1 MIISFI
7 GNCQSVA
14 LCILLQRLLRRK
26 PYLVVWLLYGDEFKE
41 HDWSLKCMN
50 SITDYEASLEKI
62 TISDVII
69 FQEIN
74 KKKSSFSNEETL
86 QQIKKSSCT
95 LIKFPSIFFHY
106 DCYDKSLI
114 ELQNRETINNVTI
127 QVSQII
133 NKYKTKILMH
143 TYNHPNIFLYLE
155 ILKEIC
161 TLLNID
167 FFTKE
172 EYSKL
177 IDNKVD
183 IGLPG

>member
-7 GNCQSVA
+7 GNCQTIA
-14 LCILLQRLLRRK
+14 LCILLQRLLRKK
-26 PYLVVWLLYGDEFKE
+26 PHLIVWLLYGDEFKE
-41 HDWSLKCMN
+41 HDWSQKCMN
-50 SITDYEASLEKI
+50 TMIEYEESLEQIKL
-62 TISDVII
+62 SDVII

-74 KKKSSFSNEETL
+74 KNKSLFSNEETL
-86 QQIKKSSCT
+86 RKMKKSTCT
-95 LIKFPSIFFHY
+95 LIKLPSIFFHY
-106 DCYDKSLI
+106 DNYDKSLI
-114 ELQNRETINNVTI
+114 DLQNREAINNVTI
-127 QVSQII
+127 RVSQII
-133 NKYKTKILMH
+133 NKYKTETLML
-143 TYNHPNIFLYLE
+143 TYNHPTMFLYLE
-155 ILKEIC
+155 ILTEIC